1 MDAILVPG
9 GFGKR
14 GVEGKIKAIRYA
26 RENGIPYLGICL
38 GMQLA
43 VIEYARHKAR
53 PRRREQ
59 HRIRSGDAASRWSR

>member
-14 GVEGKIKAIRYA
+14 GVEGKIKAIRLA

-43 VIEYARHKAR
+43 VIECARHMAGPR
-53 PRRREQ
+53 QRQQHRVRSRRR
-59 HRIRSGDAASRWSR
+59 RIRSSR